1 MVQHAIPSSVVKTME
16 QYVILTLDSYVTTI
30 ASFDLWM
37 FRSRHDTFVLVIN
50 FINSLWV
57 PYHVIVGLFEATDM
71 SRVAMVMQIKDLL
84 SSYNLQNKLIVY
96 VKNEGG
102 KLSTLGQ
109 VLTSIV
115 SYGPL

>member
-1 MVQHAIPSSVVKTME
+1 MVQHVIPSLVVKTIE
-16 QYVILTLDSYVTTI
+16 QYEIFALNSYVTTI

-37 FRSRHDTFVLVIN
+37 FRFRHDTFVLVIN

-57 PYHVIVGLFEATDM
+57 PCHVIVGLFEATNM
-71 SRVAMVMQIKDLL
+71 SRVVMVVQIKDLL
-84 SSYNLQNKLIVY
+84 SSYNVQNKLIVY
-96 VKNEGG
+96 GKDKGG

-109 VLTSIV
+109 VLTLII